1 MQVQLA
7 DNAEF
12 SYRVERSAKRRTVS
26 IQIDAGEVVVR
37 APKNADELWI
47 SRWVHSK
54 AEWIYPRLC
63 RQRDQLDEHRTD
75 PSSGEITL
83 FGQPFRLEHSSKSL
97 SPEQRLDRAKQVVL
111 LSGRDSFADK
121 SVMEQ
126 RLKRLLREAAKPILT
141 QMTERLAEDLGLHPD
156 KVSVRHYKRK
166 WGQCSSTREITLNW
180 RIIHLP
186 TKIQEYVIVHELCHL
201 QEMNHSSRFWSL
213 VAQHCPDYQA
223 RREQLKQYG
232 AYLMW

>member
-12 SYRVERSAKRRTVS
+12 NYRVERSAKRRTVS

-37 APKNADELWI
+37 APKNTDELWI

-54 AEWIYPRLC
+54 ADWIYPRLC
-63 RQRDQLDEHRTD
+63 RQRDQLREHLTD
-75 PSSGEITL
+75 PCSGEIKL
-83 FGQPFRLEHSSKSL
+83 FGQTYKLEHSSRTL
-97 SPEQRLDRAKQVVL
+97 FAEQRIDRLRRLIL
-111 LSGRDSFADK
+111 LGGRDSFAD
-121 SVMEQ
+121 SSRLEQ
-126 RLKRLLREAAKPILT
+126 RLKRVLKEAAKSILT
-141 QMTERLAEDLGLHPD
+141 EMTEQAAQDTGLYP
-156 KVSVRHYKRK
+156 KSVNVRHYKRK
-166 WGQCSSTREITLNW
+166 WGQCSSAGEVTLNW

-201 QEMNHSSRFWSL
+201 REMNHSSRFWQL
-213 VAQHCPDYQA
+213 VAQHCPEYQA
-223 RREQLKQYG
+223 RRDQLKQYG